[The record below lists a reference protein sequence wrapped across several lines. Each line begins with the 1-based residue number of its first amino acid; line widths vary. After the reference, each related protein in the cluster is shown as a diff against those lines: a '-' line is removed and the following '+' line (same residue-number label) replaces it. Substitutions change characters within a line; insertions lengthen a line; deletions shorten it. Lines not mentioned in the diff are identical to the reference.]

1 MSAIAVMG
9 REEFVL
15 GFQLTG
21 IRKVIVGD
29 ENPREQVRLLLQ
41 SKDTSIVLIDQVTID
56 KLEEH
61 DLFDVES
68 SIAPV
73 FVTVSTEG
81 SMGNLRKLIKKSIG
95 VDILQ

>member
-1 MSAIAVMG
+1 MSEILVIG

-21 IRKVIVGD
+21 IRKVIVAE
-29 ENPREQVRLLLQ
+29 ENPRNQIRDLLG
-41 SKDTSIVLIDQVTID
+41 SKDISIVLIDQSTLV
-56 KLEEH
+56 KLEDH

-73 FVTVSTEG
+73 FVTISEEG
-81 SMGNLRKLIKKSIG
+81 GMGNLRKLIKKSIG

>member
-29 ENPREQVRLLLQ
+29 ENPREQVRSLLQ
-41 SKDTSIVLIDQVTID
+41 SKDTSIVLIDQATID

-73 FVTVSTEG
+73 FVTLSTEG
-81 SMGNLRKLIKKSIG
+81 GMGNLRKLIKKSIG